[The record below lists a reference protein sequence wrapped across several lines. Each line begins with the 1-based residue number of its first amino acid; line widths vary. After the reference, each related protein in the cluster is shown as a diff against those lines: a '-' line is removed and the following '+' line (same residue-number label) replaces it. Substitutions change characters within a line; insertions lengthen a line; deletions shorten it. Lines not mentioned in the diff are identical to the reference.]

1 MKVPAALL
9 ALALALAAL
18 SPAQLL
24 AAEDPAHPGAEHR
37 PDDNGTDPTRV
48 SRTVVLRYEHL
59 DLNRGFNSDVLRFL
73 YTHPL
78 GEGLS
83 AVFKL
88 PVSRVDVLGNTRA
101 GLGDVSV
108 QLGKVFGLTKEGG
121 NIVQAEM
128 TFDTATR
135 PELGGNQNV
144 LKGTYIRA
152 FFLKDGAIF
161 APALVHS
168 VGLWGM
174 GDAPRVN
181 LTTTDFYYVPKM
193 ADPRNLVTFDPNINY
208 NWYNHDL
215 FASLAVTLGRNL
227 GKSPF
232 GGNHFILVKPAVVFG
247 NDRPYRWGVE
257 LSYKVIGF

>member
-1 MKVPAALL
+1 MKISAALL
-9 ALALALAAL
+9 ALALAAL
-18 SPAQLL
+18 GPSQLL

-48 SRTVVLRYEHL
+48 SPTVVLRYEHL
-59 DLNRGFNSDVLRFL
+59 DLRGGFNSDTLRLL
-73 YTHPL
+73 YTQPL
-78 GEGLS
+78 GDEGLS
-83 AVFKL
+83 AVYKL
-88 PVSRVDVLGNTRA
+88 PVTRVDAAGNNGV

-121 NIVQAEM
+121 NVVQAEM
-128 TFDTATR
+128 IFDTATR
-135 PELGGNQNV
+135 PELGYNQNV
-144 LKGTYIRA
+144 LKATYIRA
-152 FFLKDGAIF
+152 IFLKNGGIF
-161 APALVHS
+161 GPALVHN

-193 ADPRNLVTFDPNINY
+193 ADPRNLVTIDPNLSY
-208 NWYNHDL
+208 GWTTDTV
-215 FASLAVTLGRNL
+215 FGGLAVTFGRNF

-232 GGNHFILVKPAVVFG
+232 GGNQFVLVKPAVLVG
-247 NDRPYRWGVE
+247 ADRPSTWGLE